1 MSYQQIMPYFAIF
14 SYAPFWF
21 DDFFKV
27 VKLMA
32 THMRS
37 YISCLMWCKFFE
49 ARVLKWM
56 LKTRIQLNW
65 FYHLVLFW
73 LVSDINFRHNS
84 MSCTVEK
91 RIQKEIGC
99 ILRILWR
106 YFPFIATLEYFWTRS
121 FCWQLRVIKYL
132 WQLLHPLC
140 FTILYMLLF

>member
-1 MSYQQIMPYFAIF
+1 MKLLIFPSNFLYVWCIFASVRSLFLYLLCYLF
-14 SYAPFWF
+14 SLSNLLVTLKVNELSTDYAVFCHILLCPILVWWL
-21 DDFFKV
+21 FKV

-73 LVSDINFRHNS
+73 LVSDIHFRH
-84 MSCTVEK
+84 
-91 RIQKEIGC
+91 
-99 ILRILWR
+99 ILKLI
-106 YFPFIATLEYFWTRS
+106 YY
-121 FCWQLRVIKYL
+121 
-132 WQLLHPLC
+132 
-140 FTILYMLLF
+140 LLFILTEL

>member
-1 MSYQQIMPYFAIF
+1 MPYFAIF
-14 SYAPFWF
+14 CYAPFWF

-37 YISCLMWCKFFE
+37 YISCLMWCKFCSKSFE
-49 ARVLKWM
+49 MNVKDTNTIKLVLSSCSILISEWVIYISD
-56 LKTRIQLNW
+56 IQLTKLHKRKRL
-65 FYHLVLFW
+65 Y
-73 LVSDINFRHNS
+73 IKNS
-84 MSCTVEK
+84 MKIFSIYSYV
-91 RIQKEIGC
+91 RI
-99 ILRILWR
+99 
-106 YFPFIATLEYFWTRS
+106 FWTRS